1 MHFCYCPKLKL
12 LLTRYFKVSPVQIA
26 EYKSDTVAD
35 HMHTIGR
42 KSGIIYAEL
51 PTLLIVTTYILT
63 MKDLKTLAVLQD

>member
-1 MHFCYCPKLKL
+1 M
-12 LLTRYFKVSPVQIA
+12 SPVQIA